1 MPKGE
6 RLLSPKQKDRTTT
19 NLKKF
24 QNKILIDIFH
34 IGIYVMA
41 ISQLVSISIDVFSKL
56 VFDVNWYPC
65 FTCLVKAKFQL
76 VSNLQLILQLVSFQ
90 FSNWYLFQKPSWK
103 LRAEFHSGGVLFSQR
118 KSIWN
123 KGRNFKSWKCFL
135 QSYSYTFDYL
145 QKDLEKISK
154 IIYKNKT
161 SGASVVQNIKQKKAI
176 HSYLVKSLIGLIPSN
191 LCTYHI
197 VGHLFSNAVNQEQG
211 NTIIKD

>member
-1 MPKGE
+1 MSYKFGYYISKEHGFHSTTLTVSSTLCRCSSTLNWYNPSLFFTCTNGEKVLKGSQSFYFWRLMPKGE

-90 FSNWYLFQKPSWK
+90 FSNWYLFQKPS
-103 LRAEFHSGGVLFSQR
+103 
-118 KSIWN
+118 
-123 KGRNFKSWKCFL
+123 
-135 QSYSYTFDYL
+135 
-145 QKDLEKISK
+145 
-154 IIYKNKT
+154 
-161 SGASVVQNIKQKKAI
+161 
-176 HSYLVKSLIGLIPSN
+176 
-191 LCTYHI
+191 
-197 VGHLFSNAVNQEQG
+197 
-211 NTIIKD
+211 